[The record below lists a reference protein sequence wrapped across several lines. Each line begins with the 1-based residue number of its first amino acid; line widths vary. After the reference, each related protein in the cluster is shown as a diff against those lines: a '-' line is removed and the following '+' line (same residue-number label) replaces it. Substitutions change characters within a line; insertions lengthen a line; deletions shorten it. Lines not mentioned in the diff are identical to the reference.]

1 MSANVTNLLLY
12 DDGRFTD
19 TSVQTAANRGFGV
32 NNGILNVDDGKFVDL
47 AAPVTVVSKTDKDG
61 NVTYSVKY
69 EKKGF
74 VMSIR

>member
-1 MSANVTNLLLY
+1 MKVTA
-12 DDGRFTD
+12 
-19 TSVQTAANRGFGV
+19 SQTATLGV
-32 NNGILNVDDGKFVDL
+32 KFE
-47 AAPVTVVSKTDKDG
+47 AKKSPWSGWPVTVVSNTDKDG

>member
-1 MSANVTNLLLY
+1 MKVTA
-12 DDGRFTD
+12 
-19 TSVQTAANRGFGV
+19 SQAATLGVKFKAKKSPWRGW
-32 NNGILNVDDGKFVDL
+32 
-47 AAPVTVVSKTDKDG
+47 PVTLFSETDADG

>member
-1 MSANVTNLLLY
+1 MKVTA
-12 DDGRFTD
+12 
-19 TSVQTAANRGFGV
+19 SQAATLGA
-32 NNGILNVDDGKFVDL
+32 KFK
-47 AAPVTVVSKTDKDG
+47 AKKSPWSGWPVTLFPETDADG